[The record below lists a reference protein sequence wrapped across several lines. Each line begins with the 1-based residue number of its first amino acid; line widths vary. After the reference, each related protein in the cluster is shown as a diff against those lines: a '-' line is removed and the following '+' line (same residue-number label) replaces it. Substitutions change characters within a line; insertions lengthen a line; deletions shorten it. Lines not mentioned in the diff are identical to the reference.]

1 MKKETMVA
9 YCAFLTE
16 GKLVDYEKFPEL
28 KGYTPTIED
37 WADLRSMNQELGDKA
52 EEAVK
57 AERKKAAEA
66 RALEILGMGDKE
78 AIFAEFIENP
88 GYTYKKLTSDDKG
101 NWSAVEATGSVDFFA
116 LERQY
121 QLLKPAGKEVVEN
134 GKTKMIFD
142 TNYHGNLKPDTSVTI
157 AERIDWASFTACF
170 LHNCQQNILAE
181 INTPLTIKVSP
192 CAENFAKDNNMVG
205 YGKKK
210 LAEQLNTAMRA
221 ILPAPLVPMFR
232 TKDVNYLLQTVVT
245 GKNGKLTV
253 ITEKQLVKELFV
265 VVRIASKGG
274 DYEVKS
280 RAKMYNE
287 KKKNG

>member
-1 MKKETMVA
+1 MKKEFMEA
-9 YCAFLTE
+9 YCAYLTE
-16 GKLVDYEKFPEL
+16 GTPVDSGKFPEI
-28 KGYTPTIED
+28 KGFVPTIED
-37 WADLRSMNQELGDKA
+37 WAELRNINQKIGDKA
-52 EEAVK
+52 EETVK

-66 RALEILGMGDKE
+66 RAQEILGKGDKE
-78 AIFAEFIENP
+78 AVFTEFIEDP
-88 GYTYKKLTSDDKG
+88 GYTYKKLTSDDQG
-101 NWSAVEATGSVDFFA
+101 NWSATEASGSVDFFV

-121 QLLKPAGKEVVEN
+121 QLLKASGREVVEN
-134 GKTKMIFD
+134 GKTTMIFD

-170 LHNCQQNILAE
+170 LHNCQQNVLAE

-210 LAEQLNTAMRA
+210 LAEQLNTTMRA
-221 ILPAPLVPMFR
+221 ILPGTLVPMFR

-245 GKNGKLTV
+245 GKNGRLTV